1 MPRPCRNIKMDYVK
15 RKSPR
20 LQGYDY
26 RTPNYYFITIC
37 THKKINIFGTEDQRN
52 DLGNIAEKGFLQI
65 AEHFSDIEVDK
76 FVIMPNHVHAIII
89 LKNEKDNLS
98 TVIGSYKSY
107 VTKKI
112 HNLRP
117 ELTVWQKSF
126 HDHVIRNQ
134 KSYEKIW
141 CYIDTNPMKW
151 KEDCYFV

>member
-1 MPRPCRNIKMDYVK
+1 MDYVK